1 MGMEVKLLEK
11 RVNSGAKGRLPKNK
25 RLTLKP
31 GPDGIMVTREK
42 RAQPATSV
50 LLGGKECRR
59 SHQFDN
65 LSSEKLVRINLAR
78 FVEGVKDAVKAGL
91 SDGRLAIEDDEPKNP
106 AAPDSAERAG
116 WLRNSIFDVEKICA
130 DFDGIDVRGF
140 VDSKGKQLSHGK
152 AFRNAI
158 TQFFKDEDFA
168 LAVCR
173 AAILEYLT
181 ESTG

>member
-1 MGMEVKLLEK
+1 MEGVKLLEK
-11 RVNSGAKGRLPKNK
+11 RMNTGARGRLPKSK
-25 RLTLKP
+25 RLALKP
-31 GPDGIMVTREK
+31 GPDGIIVTREK
-42 RAQPATSV
+42 KAQPATSV
-50 LLGGKECRR
+50 WLDGKEYRR

-91 SDGRLAIEDDEPKNP
+91 SDGRLVVEGDESENP
-106 AAPDSAERAG
+106 AAPGKAEPAG

-130 DFDGIDVRGF
+130 DFDGIGVRGF
-140 VDSKGKQLSHGK
+140 VDSGGKQLSHGK

-173 AAILEYLT
+173 VAIFEYLT
-181 ESTG
+181 KSTS